1 MATRAEFYMNDIHI
15 YFPSPPP
22 KRAYIVERRG
32 AKMLHMPP
40 KSKPLSQERY
50 SRFCGLGE
58 ITALG
63 VRGVQVEDMFKPAD
77 TQKCWLNWAAIDVD
91 AEGQWPVLG
100 ELGNGCS
107 WQEMLERV
115 LEGCAHVRASKSGE
129 GRHVLFMF
137 DKPYE
142 FFGVTAAAAAAR
154 AFVKPWVDKLN
165 AAGIQTCVSG
175 LPNLWVWSEG
185 GKQSWIYMSKVKH
198 PLSYFAPVA
207 QTHVNFGPY
216 IMSDCVQVSG
226 DGPGIEIVH
235 RLWDHCIIRGDSLN
249 CRPLTVDRHTNIN
262 VGRVKEALKDLMPFK
277 TKSKCRPEHAGE
289 TNGFIEIDEYSVS
302 LFSSADN
309 TGPGAG
315 WLFKIPLD

>member
-1 MATRAEFYMNDIHI
+1 MLTKEKFYVEDMPI
-15 YFPSPPP
+15 YFPGNAP
-22 KRAYIVERRG
+22 KRAYVVERRG

-40 KSKPLSQERY
+40 KSKPITPSRY
-50 SRFCGLGE
+50 AQFCGLGPT
-58 ITALG
+58 TALG
-63 VRGVQVEDMFKPAD
+63 VRGVEVEDPYQPAD
-77 TQKCWLNWAAIDVD
+77 SQKCWLNWAAIDVD
-91 AEGQWPVLG
+91 DG
-100 ELGNGCS
+100 EQPIGEWHPHLMRTLNGA
-107 WQEMLERV
+107 
-115 LEGCAHVRASKSGE
+115 AHVRSSKSGK

-142 FFGVTAAAAAAR
+142 FFGVAAAASAAK

-185 GKQSWIYMSKVKH
+185 GKQSWIYKSSIKH
-198 PLSYFAPVA
+198 VLGVTACPTIPLPRTKPCLSMFLMTNGFGWEVA
-207 QTHVNFGPY
+207 KRLVEHGIVLTK
-216 IMSDCVQVSG
+216 
-226 DGPGIEIVH
+226 DGKI
-235 RLWDHCIIRGDSLN
+235 N
-249 CRPLTVDRHTNIN
+249 RHTNIN
-262 VGRVKEALKDLMPFK
+262 VGRVKAALENLMPFK